1 MTELKRE
8 DFYNT
13 NWDVR
18 GWSEEMKRHWQD
30 KCFAFGFRWGSGSTE
45 VQHLSEDY
53 YQLWCDQDMT
63 YSSTPYKDSPF
74 ISSKYED
81 VFPNYEAPRPINV
94 IEEITQLFSEELDKV
109 DSEVDEDERGFERLL
124 INSNAV
130 ESEQHWVIFLKDLSN
145 EQLQWMESVFTTDS
159 RYTPTQGSQDVVMGN
174 LRGEDAMSMWSN
186 YSRDFLPALNCTVV
200 TFNQLFK
207 YEDEL

>member
-8 DFYNT
+8 DFIDT
-13 NWDVR
+13 WFDVSK
-18 GWSEEMKRHWQD
+18 WTEKQKVKFQL
-30 KCFAFGFRWGSGSTE
+30 KCFELGYRWIGHEERPQELDGARYFLIRS
-45 VQHLSEDY
+45 
-53 YQLWCDQDMT
+53 CIT
-63 YSSTPYKDSPF
+63 YSTTQYDSNEHKVEKF
-74 ISSKYED
+74 YED
-81 VFPNYEAPRPINV
+81 MFPDYEAPKPINV
-94 IEEITQLFSEELDKV
+94 VGEITQLFSEEMDKE
-109 DSEVDEDERGFERLL
+109 DSDEDERSFEGLV
-124 INSNAV
+124 INSNVV

-159 RYTPTQGSQDVVMGN
+159 RYIPTQGSQDVVMGN

-186 YSRDFLPALNCTVV
+186 YSKDFLPSITCTVI